1 MSNYKDCNFE
11 VKDTGIRCMYTNAC
25 SLIGKVTELRQRAD
39 NFDLMGITETWAT
52 ADMKDAEL
60 AIKGFNMF
68 TV

>member
-1 MSNYKDCNFE
+1 
-11 VKDTGIRCMYTNAC
+11 MYTNAC